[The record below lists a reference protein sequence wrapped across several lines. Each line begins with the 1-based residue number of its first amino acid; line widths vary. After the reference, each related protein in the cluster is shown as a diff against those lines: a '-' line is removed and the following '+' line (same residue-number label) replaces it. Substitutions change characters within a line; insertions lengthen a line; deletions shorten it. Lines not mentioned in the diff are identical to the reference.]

1 MGKKKKK
8 QSKIFN
14 ILAFY
19 IKKKW
24 VLQNRHVLGMPVT
37 TPYRDTIHVYVLNGH
52 GFMLPE
58 FYFILCATI

>member
-1 MGKKKKK
+1 M
-8 QSKIFN
+8 
-14 ILAFY
+14 AFY